1 MEYILETNSIV
12 KTFRKHNAVD
22 NVSIHVKQGDIY
34 GLIGRN
40 GAGKTTLLKIISD
53 LSAPTSGDY
62 KLFGKTKKEMKSISS
77 RMGTLI
83 ETPGFYANM
92 TAEENLM
99 IKCIA
104 LGHRD
109 KNTAKELLELVGLS
123 QTGKKKVGKFSLGMK
138 QRLGMALSLVG
149 NPDIVILDEPING
162 LDPNGIIEVRDM
174 ILKLNKERGITF
186 IISSHILEELSKIAT
201 NYGIIENGKLIEEM
215 TSEELMAKCDKRIEL
230 LTTDASRASTVL
242 DELGIKNYK
251 ILNDGV
257 INIYEQLER
266 CGDITV
272 ALGKRDIGTLR
283 IGVQNK
289 SLEEY
294 FVELIGENGGNKNA

>member
-53 LSAPTSGDY
+53 LSAPTSGSY
-62 KLFGKTKKEMKSISS
+62 KVFGKTKKEMKGISS
-77 RMGTLI
+77 RMGSLI
-83 ETPGFYANM
+83 ETPGFYENM

-104 LGHRD
+104 LGQRD
-109 KNTAKELLELVGLS
+109 KNTAKELLKLVGLS
-123 QTGKKKVGKFSLGMK
+123 DTANKKVGKFSLGMK
-138 QRLGMALSLVG
+138 QRLGMALALVG
-149 NPDIVILDEPING
+149 NPDIVVLDEPING

-174 ILKLNKERGITF
+174 VLKLNKEKGITF

-215 TSEELMAKCDKRIEL
+215 SSEELMSKCDKRIEL
-230 LTTDASRASTVL
+230 LTTDATKACTVL
-242 DELGIKNYK
+242 DELGINNYK
-251 ILNDGV
+251 ILNDGF

-266 CGDITV
+266 CSDITI
-272 ALGKRDIGTLR
+272 ALGKKDIGTLR

-294 FVELIGENGGNKNA
+294 FVELVGEKGGAKNA